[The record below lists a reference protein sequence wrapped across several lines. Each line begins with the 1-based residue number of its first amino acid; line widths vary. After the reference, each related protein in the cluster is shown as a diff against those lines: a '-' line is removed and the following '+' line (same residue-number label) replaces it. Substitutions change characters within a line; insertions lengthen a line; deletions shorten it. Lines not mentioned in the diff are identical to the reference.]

1 MKGYLCLTD
10 CAVVLYSLVQKSR
23 GKAVLVVSI
32 HLEQSKNAVSQDV
45 ATEQMFFCSTLMHNT
60 FLTHFNNLQC
70 TDSRHTVPHL
80 IPKHPATPKFPLLS
94 VTLSLAVMLL

>member
-1 MKGYLCLTD
+1 MKGYLCLPN

-45 ATEQMFFCSTLMHNT
+45 AIEQMFFLFNT
-60 FLTHFNNLQC
+60 YAK
-70 TDSRHTVPHL
+70 HTSY
-80 IPKHPATPKFPLLS
+80 PL
-94 VTLSLAVMLL
+94 